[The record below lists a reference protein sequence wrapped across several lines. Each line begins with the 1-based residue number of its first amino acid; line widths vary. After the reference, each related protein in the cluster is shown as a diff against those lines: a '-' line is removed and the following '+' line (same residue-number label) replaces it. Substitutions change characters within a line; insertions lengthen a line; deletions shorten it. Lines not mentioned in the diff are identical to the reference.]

1 MGIPHYDVGCA
12 KIKEPIIVKG
22 CVWMRRMLAISD
34 IHGDLDKFERLLEL
48 VKYNDQADQL
58 LLLGDYV
65 DRGPH
70 SRAVLD
76 RVIEL
81 RDKGAITLIGNHEKM
96 MMEAFRADSM
106 SVKRWFYNGGIKTL
120 QNYGYHIE
128 KDDAKYW
135 YTTEEMP
142 NLLQINKEIQ
152 RHLEIL
158 KEFPYY
164 YETDTHIFVHAGVHP
179 ETPLESTDPHL
190 LVWIREEFHNGYT
203 GHKTVVFGHTPT
215 KYLHKSDEVY
225 FGKNNIIGIDGGCA
239 YGGRLY
245 CLDATNSLIYYVD

>member
-1 MGIPHYDVGCA
+1 M
-12 KIKEPIIVKG
+12 K
-22 CVWMRRMLAISD
+22 RMLAISD
-34 IHGDLDKFERLLEL
+34 IHGDIDKFERLLKL
-48 VKYNDQADQL
+48 VNYQQEEDQL

-76 RVIEL
+76 KVIRL
-81 RDKGAITLIGNHEKM
+81 RDEGAIALIGNHEKM
-96 MMEAFRADSM
+96 MLEAFRADSM

-120 QNYGYHIE
+120 QNYGYYIE

-142 NLLQINKEIQ
+142 NLLQINEDI
-152 RHLEIL
+152 RPHIEIL
-158 KEFPYY
+158 KEFPYF

-179 ETPLESTDPHL
+179 ETSLELTEPHL
-190 LVWIREEFHNGYT
+190 LVWIREEFHNGYS
-203 GHKTVVFGHTPT
+203 GKKTVVFGHTPT
-215 KYLHKSDEVY
+215 TYLHQSNDIY

-245 CLDATNSLIYYVD
+245 CYDATNSQVYYVE